1 MRNIKRLLL
10 VAMVLTLL
18 QACAGP
24 TLQIPKPSATSV
36 ASERQ
41 YQEELAFKQIQYQ
54 EELAFKQIV
63 DAQIRVFTLYAK
75 IRTDGAALC
84 GSNVKPYAGLLLRD
98 LNSYAASD
106 REKAAR
112 VLRLDHNVRVIAVGT
127 PAVEAGIRQGDI
139 VRIIAGTVVQP
150 RSFVTSHSDVD
161 DAMRLLD
168 KAGLS
173 PIGIEVER
181 PEGRTTMTITPKL
194 ACRFGIELQSDSQVN
209 AAADGEKLFVP
220 LGMLRF
226 AASNDELALVLGHEL
241 AHNALEHINRQKT
254 NRAAAGAVGALFDI
268 AAAVA
273 GVNTGGA
280 MTRAAGQAGAKA
292 YSQAFESEADYMGL
306 YFVARAGFD
315 PTGAPDLWRKMA
327 MENPDAIRARYGA
340 THPSTP
346 ERAVTLQ
353 ETVKEIRDKQSK
365 GEPLVPA
372 RLKAMEGEKEALG
385 EGSR

>member
-1 MRNIKRLLL
+1 MSWNRHI
-10 VAMVLTLL
+10 VLAVISLI
-18 QACAGP
+18 AVGCAGP
-24 TLQIPKPSATSV
+24 TLQVPKPSATSV
-36 ASERQ
+36 ASER
-41 YQEELAFKQIQYQ
+41 QYQ

-84 GSNVKPYAGLLLRD
+84 GSNVKPFAGLLLRD

-139 VRIIAGTVVQP
+139 VRKIAGTVVQP
-150 RSFVTSHSDVD
+150 RSFVTSYSDVD

-168 KAGLS
+168 KAGLL

-181 PEGRTTMTITPKL
+181 PEGQATMTITPKL
-194 ACRFGIELQSDSQVN
+194 ACRFGVDLLIGDQVN
-209 AAADGEKLFVP
+209 AAANGEKIIIYT
-220 LGMLRF
+220 GMLRF
-226 AASNDELALVLGHEL
+226 AASDDVLALVLGHEL

-254 NRAAAGAVGALFDI
+254 NRAAAGAFGALFDI

-280 MTRAAGQAGAKA
+280 ATRAAGQMGAKA
-292 YSQAFESEADYMGL
+292 YSQAFESEADYLGL
-306 YFVARAGFD
+306 YLVARAGFD
-315 PTGAPDLWRKMA
+315 TSRAPEFWRKMA
-327 MENPDAIRARYGA
+327 VANPAAIQGSYFA

-346 ERAVTLQ
+346 ERAAALQ
-353 ETVKEIRDKQSK
+353 ETLNEIRSKQSK
-365 GEPLVPA
+365 GEPLIPT
-372 RLKAMEGEKEALG
+372 RIDSSNRSENQPEQEQSD
-385 EGSR
+385 SR